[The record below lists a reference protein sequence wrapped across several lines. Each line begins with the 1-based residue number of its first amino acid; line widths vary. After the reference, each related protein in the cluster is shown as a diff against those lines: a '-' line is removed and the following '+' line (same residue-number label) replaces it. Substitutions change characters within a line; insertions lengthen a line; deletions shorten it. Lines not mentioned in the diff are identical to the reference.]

1 MSDSVK
7 AAVWLVTSAAIA
19 APLTLVLTGLVAH
32 FYDKGGLFG
41 RAGVPDDGRHPYPPP
56 PDHATQW
63 FVAATVAGFAV
74 PVVGILLSLRSKQV
88 LPRVLLSVVIAI
100 TALVLA
106 ITHIDATPD
115 PVDDGPRHCQ
125 EHSGGDT
132 TCPGG

>member
-1 MSDSVK
+1 VSDSVR
-7 AAVWLVTSAAIA
+7 AVVWLVTGAAVA
-19 APLTLVLTGLVAH
+19 TPLTLALTGLVAR
-32 FYDKGGLFG
+32 FYDKGGFFG
-41 RAGVPDDGRHPYPPP
+41 RAGVPDDGRPYLPP

-63 FVAATVAGFAV
+63 FVAATVAGFAA

-88 LPRVLLSVVIAI
+88 LPPVLLSVVIAI